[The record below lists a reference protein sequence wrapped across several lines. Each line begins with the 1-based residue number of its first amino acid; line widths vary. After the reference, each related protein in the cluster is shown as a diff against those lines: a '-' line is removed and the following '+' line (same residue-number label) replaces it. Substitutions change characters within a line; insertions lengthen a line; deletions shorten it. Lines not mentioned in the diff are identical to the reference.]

1 MSDTTHWL
9 SDIELDEVSFVDK
22 GANPGAKISI
32 FKLDQSGDVT
42 MTKETDLQKQLDE
55 LTAKV
60 ADVTKALDT
69 EKQAAGV
76 LRGENEKLKKQLEET
91 TAKAEELKK
100 AADKDKDPMAIL
112 KAQMSDEVRKAF
124 EESERQNKANAERI
138 AKMETETAITKCK
151 NELATFANLSID
163 IEKTAPVL
171 HKMKGALTADELAII
186 QTVFKAADEGMAR
199 LYKEHGDNNVIDMAG
214 DVMKKANVLAE
225 EIRKSDPKLSLEA
238 ARARV
243 WQQHPELRKEL
254 DASRKSA

>member
-1 MSDTTHWL
+1 MADTTHWL

-32 FKLDQSGDVT
+32 FKLDNGGSNMSEAT
-42 MTKETDLQKQLDE
+42 ELQKQIDT

-112 KAQMSDEVRKAF
+112 KAQMTDEVRKAF
-124 EESERQNKANAERI
+124 EESERQNKANADRI

-171 HKMKGALTADELAII
+171 HKMKGALTTDEMAII

-199 LYKEHGDNNVIDMAG
+199 LYKDSSNNVIDMAG

-238 ARARV
+238 ARAQV
-243 WQQHPELRKEL
+243 WQKHPELRKEL
-254 DASRKSA
+254 DDSRKRSA